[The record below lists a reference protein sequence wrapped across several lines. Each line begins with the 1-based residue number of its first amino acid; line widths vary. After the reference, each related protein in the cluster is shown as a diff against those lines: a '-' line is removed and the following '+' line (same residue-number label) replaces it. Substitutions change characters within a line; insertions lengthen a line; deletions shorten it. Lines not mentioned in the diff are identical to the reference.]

1 MAGDYYK
8 WLGIICF
15 KNVYNKIYNKDKTN
29 SLRKKNQVYWH
40 NQKLE
45 LWTQI
50 SEQIRHVLIL
60 VTLF

>member
-29 SLRKKNQVYWH
+29 SLRKKIKYIDI
-40 NQKLE
+40 
-45 LWTQI
+45 TR
-50 SEQIRHVLIL
+50 S
-60 VTLF
+60 